1 MSVQIISLEPKILSS
16 TITQEELNE
25 IKSQELLEYLK
36 SIDKILKDKE
46 RYDYIYISIG
56 CKKNEQFINTKKT
69 LSNSEYQMF
78 PQFLMNFKNP
88 LVVLIDNFKFKYDDM
103 ENMAIIQNWAKSK
116 GNDMESFS
124 ETDDEIEINKTVY
137 IIDYLFELNS
147 LIELIKKL
155 FINLDNYNPQ
165 KWMVCNYIRFK
176 HEYLSNIEMRFYNK
190 YIDNLKELYYD
201 ERYNKYFTNLYMW
214 NGYQR
219 FLTDVITQFEYI
231 YIKNNRD
238 IIFLKLDQKYNNN
251 LGEISIADI
260 LEYLYQYN
268 TKYSYKYNL
277 DKKNPL
283 NDDFFK
289 HSIDI
294 TKFYNFKEQN
304 QNHLFS
310 IYETLKFLNDYY

>member
-1 MSVQIISLEPKILSS
+1 MLVQIISLEPKILSS

-36 SIDKILKDKE
+36 SIDKIFKDKE

-56 CKKNEQFINTKKT
+56 CKKNEQFINIKKT
-69 LSNSEYQMF
+69 RSNSEYQMF

-88 LVVLIDNFKFKYDDM
+88 LVLLIDNFKFKYDDM

-116 GNDMESFS
+116 GNDMESFRK
-124 ETDDEIEINKTVY
+124 TDDEIEINRTVY

-176 HEYLSNIEMRFYNK
+176 NEYLSNIEMRFYNK

-238 IIFLKLDQKYNNN
+238 IVFLKLDQKYNNN
-251 LGEISIADI
+251 LREISITDI

-268 TKYSYKYNL
+268 TKYNL
-277 DKKNPL
+277 DKKNQL